1 MAADVA
7 GPSGDRSDPTS
18 VDDARRLVLVWYRRA
33 RMAQIAHSRA
43 AERARRV
50 SLLLGVP
57 AATLSALVG
66 SAVLADVA
74 SGLQVL
80 VGMLALLAAVLVSIQ
95 TFVRMD
101 DRSREHETASRAF
114 GRVRRQLG
122 QLGAT
127 GGQDRGA
134 LEAGLTAAHEAYDQ
148 ASEGTPT
155 VPDRIWDVVKATGDD
170 YWPDE
175 FTRSDPPTQAEQGRG
190 PGWVV
195 GAGLRVVALQYKV
208 ESYRGE
214 RHPASRPVNCPATHT
229 TLPTPVNSAVLRSTT
244 RVGAAV
250 RCLANAARNPHPRS

>member
-7 GPSGDRSDPTS
+7 DSAGTRSDPAA

-33 RMAQIAHSRA
+33 RIAQIAHSRA
-43 AERARRV
+43 AIRARRV

-57 AATLSALVG
+57 AAALSALVG
-66 SAVLADVA
+66 SAVLAYVA

-101 DRSREHETASRAF
+101 DRARDHETASRAF

-127 GGQDRGA
+127 AGQDRNA
-134 LEAGLTAAHEAYDQ
+134 LETGLTAAREACDQ

-155 VPDRIWDVVKATGDD
+155 VPDRIWDAVKATGAG

-175 FTRSDPPTQAEQGRG
+175 FTRPDPPTQPEKDRQ
-190 PGWVV
+190 PG
-195 GAGLRVVALQYKV
+195 
-208 ESYRGE
+208 
-214 RHPASRPVNCPATHT
+214 
-229 TLPTPVNSAVLRSTT
+229 
-244 RVGAAV
+244 
-250 RCLANAARNPHPRS
+250 